1 MILKI
6 PCCKKSTILKWKYIK
21 SFLVIKRQ
29 VITVKS
35 RNRKKKRKKAETNR
49 EIGCHLKNIG
59 RKKRN
64 RENNMKIKITKII
77 KKISKAKIRQ
87 RVQITK
93 LLKEL
98 VE

>member
-6 PCCKKSTILKWKYIK
+6 PYCKKSTILKWKYIK
-21 SFLVIKRQ
+21 SFSVIKR
-29 VITVKS
+29 
-35 RNRKKKRKKAETNR
+35 
-49 EIGCHLKNIG
+49 HLKNIG
-59 RKKRN
+59 RKNRN
-64 RENNMKIKITKII
+64 REKNMKIKITKII